1 MFADVARTVI
11 RRCRSLATCSEEPGF
26 TTRTF
31 LSHPMRNVHDDL
43 SAWMSQAGM
52 QVGVDAVGNL
62 RGILYAGTSPDAPR
76 LFIGSHLDTVPRAGA
91 FDGVLGVVMGIA
103 LVDMLAMRRWL
114 DSIEVIGFW
123 EEEGVRFGLPF
134 IGSRALVGSI
144 DEATLATRDTNGT
157 SVREAIA
164 GFGLDRSRIAEARTM
179 SPALG
184 YLEFHIEQGPV
195 LDMRGLAIAV
205 VERIV
210 GLSRAEVRFTG
221 VSAHA
226 GTTPMN
232 VRRDA
237 RLLAQQNGSAASNV
251 PHTTCLGSSRRPERI
266 EVAPGATNVI
276 PGECRAMLDVR
287 HAEDVTRLAAVERF
301 RSMAAEVAM
310 RRGLTCDWHSRLE
323 HPATGDESAAGRH
336 ARTCRG
342 PAPARRN
349 C

>member
-1 MFADVARTVI
+1 MFADAARTVI
-11 RRCRSLATCSEEPGF
+11 RRCRSLATYSEEPGF

-62 RGILYAGTSPDAPR
+62 RGIYAGTSPDAPR

-103 LVDMLAMRRWL
+103 LVDMLAMRRWPY
-114 DSIEVIGFW
+114 SIEVIGFS

-144 DEATLATRDTNGT
+144 DEAMLATRDANGT

-164 GFGLDRSRIAEARTM
+164 GFGLDPSRIGEARTT

-237 RLLAQQNGSAASNV
+237 LAGAAEWIQQRRTRRTRHAWARRDDREHRGRARGDQRHPRRV
-251 PHTTCLGSSRRPERI
+251 PRNARRSPCGGCDAFSGRR
-266 EVAPGATNVI
+266 ALSI
-276 PGECRAMLDVR
+276 PGRRDS
-287 HAEDVTRLAAVERF
+287 HAPRPDA
-301 RSMAAEVAM
+301 
-310 RRGLTCDWHSRLE
+310 
-323 HPATGDESAAGRH
+323 
-336 ARTCRG
+336 
-342 PAPARRN
+342 
-349 C
+349 